1 MDTVAQRGTEE
12 AGQTGKYFVNCKLSI
27 VHRYFTKLDKDPPR
41 ICEESSW
48 IYEVTS
54 SNFALEARH
63 ALLLNLCLT
72 QTATSKDKSDFH
84 RLLEKAC
91 RTRFCRVVDS
101 LAWLSPLN
109 STTLNITVPASLLT
123 RSIVLAPPFAR
134 TLWYPEALAES
145 DLPVLTNQFGLDLI
159 RVRSESVLVRLAQ
172 RCRLAAV
179 SDIQTHIAD
188 PRHAILAR
196 RDFLLAEQREAIG
209 RAANVND
216 VLNGPGR
223 LFIYPNYCLV
233 SHYAYPFL
241 LPSNSPYSSALRR
254 VLRALVESGLTL
266 HWLEKDRW
274 RPPPMYNKYLD
285 SRSKRERPLTLS
297 QVQPVL
303 VVYSCSLVVIAVV
316 FGAEVLVA
324 SVWRHEISA
333 PAPLVPLPT
342 SAQSLERGVDRAV
355 ETPRRPESVESQ
367 RPPRL
372 HPGLSGASPFSIE
385 SNIEL

>member
-145 DLPVLTNQFGLDLI
+145 DLPV
-159 RVRSESVLVRLAQ
+159 
-172 RCRLAAV
+172 C
-179 SDIQTHIAD
+179 
-188 PRHAILAR
+188 
-196 RDFLLAEQREAIG
+196 
-209 RAANVND
+209 
-216 VLNGPGR
+216 R